1 MKTYSHDSLSKNE
14 QMKKNIYWCLIPLI
28 IFLLNNTKASAKEPA
43 VVKKLSFDQA
53 LEITYQNSHTLKQ
66 AEYFRKQKEQ
76 EAKAAKSLFFPN
88 IGITAQYVA
97 MSDPIQLDLTDVRDV
112 IVPLY
117 QTLSKYGKFGDVPG
131 LTDDIATQV
140 IRGKL
145 AQGLGE
151 IENSNW
157 NQMIQKKQFGTVD
170 ATFQWPLF
178 TGGKILAANKAA
190 NIGKKD
196 AGENSRV
203 KEGEVITEL
212 VERYYGLCIAQQA
225 VKVRNEVLNGLQQHL
240 EDAEK
245 MENEGLI
252 SHTDVLHAHVF
263 QAQALRELSKA
274 RQTEDIINQALQS
287 TLVIDDSTKID
298 PASELFYLDSIEPES
313 HFAELARDN
322 NPLLNQ
328 VEIKKQLAIQNSQAE
343 KANYYP
349 TVALQGAYDIV
360 NKDLS
365 PYAPDWYVGIGLQ
378 WTLFDWTERVNKV
391 KSASF
396 QTKQVEEVQEKAK
409 SDVITLIDKLYHEL
423 NMYHEQLIELES
435 SQKYADDYLLAR
447 DNEFH
452 QDITNSTEVVDA
464 RLALAKVKIERL
476 EVLYDYDLTLAK
488 ILEVAGVPQT
498 FNAYYKKPGVK
509 MESYQ

>member
-1 MKTYSHDSLSKNE
+1 MKTSSHDLWLKKE
-14 QMKKNIYWCLIPLI
+14 QMKKKTFWCIILLILLILNI
-28 IFLLNNTKASAKEPA
+28 TKASAKEPE
-43 VVKKLSFDQA
+43 VVAKLSFDQA
-53 LEITYQNSHTLKQ
+53 LDLTYQNSHALKQ
-66 AEYFRKQKEQ
+66 AEYFRKQKDQ

-97 MSDPIQLDLTDVRDV
+97 MSDPIQLDLTGVRDA

-151 IENSNW
+151 VENSNW
-157 NQMIQKKQFGTVD
+157 DQMIQKKQFGTVD

-196 AGENSRV
+196 AGENSRE

-212 VERYYGLCIAQQA
+212 VERYYGLCLAQQA

-245 MENEGLI
+245 METEGLI
-252 SHTDVLHAHVF
+252 THTDVLHAHVF
-263 QAQALRELSKA
+263 QAQALQELSKA
-274 RQTEDIINQALQS
+274 KQTEDIVNQALQS
-287 TLVIDDSTKID
+287 TLVIGENTKIE
-298 PASELFYLDSIEPES
+298 PATQLFYLDSIESES
-313 HFAELARDN
+313 HFVELARDN

-328 VEIKKQLAIQNSQAE
+328 VEIKKQLAIQNFRAE

-365 PYAPDWYVGIGLQ
+365 PYAPDWYVGIGLK
-378 WTLFDWTERVNKV
+378 WTLFDWTERVNNV
-391 KSASF
+391 KAASF
-396 QTKQVEEVQEKAK
+396 QTKQVEEAQEKAK
-409 SDVITLIDKLYHEL
+409 ADVSTLVDKLYHEL
-423 NMYHEQLIELES
+423 NMYHEQLVELES
-435 SQKYADDYLLAR
+435 SQEYAEEYLVAR
-447 DNEFH
+447 DKEFH
-452 QDITNSTEVVDA
+452 QDITNSTDVVDA

-476 EVLYDYDLTLAK
+476 EVLYNYDLTLAK
-488 ILEVAGVPQT
+488 ILEIAGVPQN
-498 FNAYYKKPGVK
+498 FNAYFKRPGVK
-509 MESYQ
+509 MECYQ